1 MSHKSD
7 RWHDD
12 GWHKDDDDDKGW
24 HKWHDDGWH
33 KWHDDKG
40 WHKWHK

>member
-1 MSHKSD
+1 MSQSSNK
-7 RWHDD
+7 WHDD
-12 GWHKDDDDDKGW
+12 GWHKDDDDKGW